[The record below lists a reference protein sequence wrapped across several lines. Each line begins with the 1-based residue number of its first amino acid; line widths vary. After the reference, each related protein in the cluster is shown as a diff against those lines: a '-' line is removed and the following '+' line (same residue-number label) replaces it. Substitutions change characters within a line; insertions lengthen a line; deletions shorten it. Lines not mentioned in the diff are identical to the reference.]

1 MFLDDQLYE
10 IGKQVDLNN
19 FKSITKTIN
28 RMLNACIRRLK
39 ENSKNIKLSTD
50 GSKVFKRVDNS
61 WRLAVKKLKENGFD
75 FVKEKGFSL
84 FCLELYPEYSLYI
97 DNHD

>member
-10 IGKQVDLNN
+10 IGKQVDHNN
-19 FKSITKTIN
+19 LKSINKTIS

-50 GSKVFKRVDNS
+50 GSREFKRVDNS
-61 WRLAVKKLKENGFD
+61 WRLAVRKLEENGFD
-75 FVKEKGFSL
+75 FVKVNGFSI
-84 FCLELYPEYSLYI
+84 FCTLLYPEYSLNI